1 MDQRLSLFFLQ
12 KEGKD
17 TTEED
22 KTPSDPV
29 KQEELSVNQNPTE
42 GSDETNPSES
52 GKTETPVEQTP
63 KEVIETVDV
72 APTTVVSIEEAIVSP
87 VTIETQE
94 PEEKQIVEDKPA
106 ATESQKS
113 ETPEENEAVE
123 EKTTTVAQKPETA
136 VEEGTTGGN

>member
-22 KTPSDPV
+22 KTPSDPL

-42 GSDETNPSES
+42 GSDETNPNES
-52 GKTETPVEQTP
+52 GKTETPVEQTS

-87 VTIETQE
+87 VNIEAQE
-94 PEEKQIVEDKPA
+94 PEEKQIVEDVA

-113 ETPEENEAVE
+113 ETPEENEAIE
-123 EKTTTVAQKPETA
+123 EKTTTVAKKPEIA
-136 VEEGTTGGN
+136 VEEKTTGGN